1 MISFSIMT
9 AVFLVLLILVGS
21 LIYTL
26 RVGKM
31 VDVRQSEFDEEITEK
46 IQRHR
51 VLLNPVFLAYI
62 IGFGLLL
69 LYLFFIATSY

>member
-1 MISFSIMT
+1 MFSFSIMT
-9 AVFLVLLILVGS
+9 AVFLVLLILVGG

-31 VDVRQSEFDEEITEK
+31 VDVRQSEFDEEINEK
-46 IQRHR
+46 IQRHH

-69 LYLFFIATSY
+69 LYVIFIATSY